1 VGEKDSSMQGMI
13 PRSVEQIFEY
23 SQKMKAR
30 GWKYSLTASFV
41 EIYNEQIR
49 DLLNNADAYTD
60 GPQTFAEGKCKHEIR
75 IVDGYTILTGVNEIP
90 VDDAQTVN
98 HLLSMAMMNRKSSI
112 TAMNDRASRSHSVFS
127 LKIVGT
133 HEGSAQ
139 QVLGVLNL
147 IDLAGSE
154 RLALSGA
161 QGERMKETS
170 HINKSLTSLG
180 DVMVSLAKN
189 DSHVPFRNS
198 KLTHMLQPYMGNES
212 KTLMFVN
219 VSPSEMFLAES
230 LNSLRFAAKVN
241 ACEIGLAKKKI
252 SSKK

>member
-1 VGEKDSSMQGMI
+1 MI
-13 PRSVEQIFEY
+13 PRAVEQVFKY
-23 SQKMKAR
+23 SQKMKAK
-30 GWKYSLTASFV
+30 GWTYSLTASFV

-49 DLLNNADAYTD
+49 DLLNNSESYQDC
-60 GPQTFAEGKCKHEIR
+60 PQTFQDGGKCRHEIR
-75 IVDGYTILTGVNEIP
+75 NVDGYTILTGVTEVP
-90 VDDAQTVN
+90 VDNAQTVQT
-98 HLLSMAMMNRKSSI
+98 LLNLSARNRKSSM

-139 QVLGVLNL
+139 QALGVLNL
-147 IDLAGSE
+147 VDLAGSE
-154 RLALSGA
+154 RLGLSGA
-161 QGERMKETS
+161 EGDRMKETA
-170 HINKSLTSLG
+170 HINKSLSCLG
-180 DVMVSLAKN
+180 DVIVSLAKGDN
-189 DSHVPFRNS
+189 HVPFRNS

-219 VSPSEMFLAES
+219 VSPSELFLNET

-252 SSKK
+252 SSKAK

>member
-1 VGEKDSSMQGMI
+1 V
-13 PRSVEQIFEY
+13 FEY
-23 SQKMKAR
+23 SQKMKER
-30 GWKYSLTASFV
+30 GWAYSLTASFV
-41 EIYNEQIR
+41 EIYNEEIR
-49 DLLNNADAYTD
+49 DLLNSGDAYQN
-60 GPQTFAEGKCKHEIR
+60 GPHQQEGGKCHHEIR
-75 IVDGYTILTGVNEIP
+75 NVDGYTILTGVNEVP
-90 VDDAQTVN
+90 VTDARTV
-98 HLLSMAMMNRKSSI
+98 HKLLQLSSQNRKSSI

-133 HEGSAQ
+133 HEGSQQ

-154 RLALSGA
+154 RVALSGA
-161 QGERMKETS
+161 QGDRLKEAAS
-170 HINKSLTSLG
+170 INKSLTSLG
-180 DVMVSLAKN
+180 DVIVALAKG

-219 VSPSEMFLAES
+219 VSPSELFLNET

-241 ACEIGLAKKKI
+241 VCEIGLAKRKVV
-252 SSKK
+252 SK